1 MPRGF
6 TEQEKERIRARLM
19 DAAREQLERLGPR
32 RTRGEDL
39 TRAAGISK
47 GAFYLFFASREELF
61 FAVLE
66 DFETSFR
73 GEMRERAART
83 DAPPAES
90 FREMLR
96 FAVAAWRRHPLFRH
110 FGTAD
115 FEALLRG
122 LPEEKLREHLRG
134 DEAAMEGLLD
144 ELRARGV
151 EVRGDARLLT
161 GLVRAL
167 FFVALHGEELGEDV
181 YPETME
187 VLTGLVAGYVAGE
200 GAP

>member
-6 TEQEKERIRARLM
+6 TEQEKERIRARLV
-19 DAAREQLERLGPR
+19 DAARDHLERLGPG
-32 RTRGEDL
+32 RTRVEDL

-47 GAFYLFFASREELF
+47 GAFYIFYGSREELF

-66 DFETSFR
+66 RFEAGFR
-73 GEMRERAART
+73 EEMRERAART
-83 DAPPAES
+83 DAPPAECL
-90 FREMLR
+90 REMLR
-96 FAVAAWRRHPLFRH
+96 FAVAAWQRHPLFRH

-134 DEAAMEGLLD
+134 DEAMMEGLLD

-181 YPETME
+181 YPDTMD

-200 GAP
+200 GAQ